1 MELLYG
7 AQMRAEARA
16 GQETHG
22 SIGTFLRDTSASFKL
37 VAMYVAEVLS
47 VELTTRLVLVD
58 DVGQDASG
66 STMRRALRGVHVTD
80 KDAASVIVAVTL
92 GERVSVDDCALFFQS
107 AIYGWDHIVIAR
119 TLRST
124 LSDDLAAISSTRQ
137 IDWPIIHAPSIELF
151 LTELLRTEAVE
162 AGEAERSEEGE
173 AVEAVEA
180 VEAEEVEAEEVEAE
194 RSEEVEAGEAERSE
208 EGEAVEVER
217 SEEVEAERSD
227 EGEAERSEE
236 VEDERREEAEAGE
249 AAEADG
255 IEDAGFVAR
264 ACARITEYARRN
276 NGVLPTQNGPRR
288 SRIGRTLQYLRSSRD
303 ILHPDDKA
311 LVESIPGWT
320 WSVHGDKFHA
330 RLREFI
336 AEVAL
341 HPSGPVSHRVRYWVK
356 CCVRK
361 RDRGELSQERID
373 ILSATPGWVW
383 QTRRSSA

>member
-1 MELLYG
+1 MESLYG

-22 SIGTFLRDTSASFKL
+22 SIGAFLRDPSASFKL
-37 VAMYVAEVLS
+37 VAMYVAETLS
-47 VELTTRLVLVD
+47 VELNTRLVLVD
-58 DVGQDASG
+58 DVGQEASG
-66 STMRRALRGVHVTD
+66 STMRGVHVTD
-80 KDAASVIVAVTL
+80 KDAASVIVYVTL

-119 TLRST
+119 TVRST
-124 LSDDLAAISSTRQ
+124 LSDDLAAISRRRR
-137 IDWPIIHAPSIELF
+137 IDWPIIHMPSIELF
-151 LTELLRTEAVE
+151 VAALLRTEA
-162 AGEAERSEEGE
+162 G
-173 AVEAVEA
+173 
-180 VEAEEVEAEEVEAE
+180 EAEEVEAERSEEVEAAEAE

-208 EGEAVEVER
+208 EVEAGEAERSDEVEA
-217 SEEVEAERSD
+217 VEAERSD
-227 EGEAERSEE
+227 EVEA
-236 VEDERREEAEAGE
+236 V
-249 AAEADG
+249 EADG
-255 IEDAGFVAR
+255 IEYAGFVAR

-303 ILHPDDKA
+303 ILPPDDRA

-341 HPSGPVSHRVRYWVK
+341 HPSGPVSHRVRYWVN

>member
-1 MELLYG
+1 MALLYG

-22 SIGTFLRDTSASFKL
+22 SVGAFLRDTSASFKL

-47 VELTTRLVLVD
+47 VELNTRLVLVD
-58 DVGQDASG
+58 DVEQDASG
-66 STMRRALRGVHVTD
+66 STMRGVHVTD

-92 GERVSVDDCALFFQS
+92 GERVSADDCALFFQS
-107 AIYGWDHIVIAR
+107 AICGWDHIVIAR
-119 TLRST
+119 TVRST
-124 LSDDLAAISSTRQ
+124 LSDDLAAISSRRQ
-137 IDWPIIHAPSIELF
+137 IDWPIIHLPAIELF
-151 LTELLRTEAVE
+151 VAALLRTET
-162 AGEAERSEEGE
+162 
-173 AVEAVEA
+173 
-180 VEAEEVEAEEVEAE
+180 E
-194 RSEEVEAGEAERSE
+194 RSEEVEAVEAERGE
-208 EGEAVEVER
+208 EGEAGEAER
-217 SEEVEAERSD
+217 SEEVEAERSEEGEAAEAERSE

-236 VEDERREEAEAGE
+236 VE

-288 SRIGRTLQYLRSSRD
+288 SRVGRTLQYLRSSRD
-303 ILHPDDKA
+303 ILPPHDRA

-341 HPSGPVSHRVRYWVK
+341 HPSGPVSHRVRRWANF
-356 CCVRK
+356 CVRK
-361 RDRGELSQERID
+361 RSQGELSQERID

-383 QTRRSSA
+383 QTSRARA

>member
-1 MELLYG
+1 M
-7 AQMRAEARA
+7 
-16 GQETHG
+16 
-22 SIGTFLRDTSASFKL
+22 
-37 VAMYVAEVLS
+37 
-47 VELTTRLVLVD
+47 VD

-80 KDAASVIVAVTL
+80 KDATSVIVAVTL
-92 GERVSVDDCALFFQS
+92 GERVSADDCALFFQS

-119 TLRST
+119 TVRST
-124 LSDDLAAISSTRQ
+124 LSDDLAAISSRRR
-137 IDWPIIHAPSIELF
+137 IDWPIVHMPSIELF
-151 LTELLRTEAVE
+151 MTELLRTEA
-162 AGEAERSEEGE
+162 ERS
-173 AVEAVEA
+173 
-180 VEAEEVEAEEVEAE
+180 EEVEAE
-194 RSEEVEAGEAERSE
+194 RSEEVEA
-208 EGEAVEVER
+208 ER
-217 SEEVEAERSD
+217 SEEVEAERSE
-227 EGEAERSEE
+227 EGEAERREEGEAVEAERSEE
-236 VEDERREEAEAGE
+236 VE

-288 SRIGRTLQYLRSSRD
+288 SRVGRTLQYLRSSRD
-303 ILHPDDKA
+303 ILPPDDRA

-341 HPSGPVSHRVRYWVK
+341 HPSGPVSHRVRRWADF
-356 CCVRK
+356 CVRK
-361 RDRGELSQERID
+361 RSQGELSQERID

-383 QTRRSSA
+383 QTSRARA